1 MDYDNDIPAQPCASE
16 PKHSE
21 QMALVSMIL
30 GVIAVLTSGCIY
42 LSIVC
47 GALGIMFALLS
58 RGGCMD
64 MTVYGKAGLTL
75 SAAGLILAFL
85 IFIALFFLLLYQYGG
100 IDGLLQT
107 YMEAYNADTLE
118 ELYKAMEV
126 H

>member
-1 MDYDNDIPAQPCASE
+1 
-16 PKHSE
+16 
-21 QMALVSMIL
+21 
-30 GVIAVLTSGCIY
+30 
-42 LSIVC
+42 
-47 GALGIMFALLS
+47 
-58 RGGCMD
+58 MD